1 MLQSQV
7 KLQLIS
13 KVYQRHMSK
22 LKIPT
27 LSPADK
33 SDLFDAAVVLPAIDK
48 NMAMPSSSKQNQPD
62 MTPEKELNIRINT
75 IKTLADLNGED
86 IQPSREH
93 QEQAKELARE
103 MMVNKKLK
111 HEFGEY
117 PNETMAFLAGLVGQT
132 NCMIVEELA
141 DLKLFVV
148 NNFVQLVAGAKTDRD
163 KIAALRAIGE
173 IDGVDAFK
181 RKTEIT
187 YKMETME
194 EVETELLSMLKELKA
209 KAVLKPKSQIIDA
222 EIVENART
230 KTNNN

>member
-1 MLQSQV
+1 
-7 KLQLIS
+7 
-13 KVYQRHMSK
+13 MSK

-27 LSPADK
+27 LTPADE
-33 SDLFDAAVVLPAIDK
+33 SDLFEPSVVMPAIDRDVK
-48 NMAMPSSSKQNQPD
+48 VPTNAREAIPP
-62 MTPEKELNIRINT
+62 MTTEEELRVRSTT
-75 IKTLADLNGED
+75 IKTIADLNGED

-103 MMVNKKLK
+103 MMTNKKLK
-111 HEFGEY
+111 PEFGIY

-148 NNFVQLVAGAKTDRD
+148 NNFVQLVAMAKNDRD

-181 RKTEIT
+181 KKTEIT
-187 YKMETME
+187 HITKSGDDLEK
-194 EVETELLSMLKELKA
+194 ELLATIEQLKG
-209 KAVLKPKSQIIDA
+209 S
-222 EIVENART
+222 IVEGEVIESKIND
-230 KTNNN
+230 

>member
-1 MLQSQV
+1 MN
-7 KLQLIS
+7 
-13 KVYQRHMSK
+13 K

-27 LSPADK
+27 LSPANK
-33 SDLFDAAVVLPAIDK
+33 SDLFDAAIILPAIEK
-48 NMAMPSSSKQNQPD
+48 NLAMPSSFKQSYPD
-62 MTPEKELNIRINT
+62 MTLEKELSIRINT

-103 MMVNKKLK
+103 MIVNKKLK
-111 HEFGEY
+111 PEFGNY

-194 EVETELLSMLKELKA
+194 EVETELLFMLKELKA
-209 KAVLKPKSQIIDA
+209 KALIKSKNQIIDA
-222 EIVENART
+222 EIVENVRDKT
-230 KTNNN
+230 KINE